1 MVGARARPFDMKRF
15 NVANNTENVTTRRP
29 VNQEVR

>member
-15 NVANNTENVTTRRP
+15 NANTEDVTSRQ
-29 VNQEVR
+29 VNQEEVR